1 MQSLTKIGRPPKLTT
16 DEVQRLQDELNTYI
30 NTNDVPILAEF
41 AYQNSIRRED
51 LYNYNEFETLRKKAI
66 DKKESNLE
74 RLSLEGK
81 INPAVAIF
89 SLKQLGWRNEPP
101 VPDQNQ
107 VIRVEITDDDDK

>member
-1 MQSLTKIGRPPKLTT
+1 MQLRKLGRPPKLSVQ
-16 DEVQRLQDELNTYI
+16 EVQRLEDELNHYI
-30 NTNDVPILAEF
+30 NNTDIPILAEF
-41 AYQNSIRRED
+41 AYQNSIKRED

-101 VPDQNQ
+101 ALEQVDQ
-107 VIRVEITDDDDK
+107 VIRVTIED